1 MYAWRGL
8 VGLVKP
14 TYRAGSLERF
24 IRLMPDGV
32 GVIPRYVGVR
42 TGSEK
47 EFQEALA
54 VAEEKVAEL
63 ADLKVDLV
71 VIQGVPPIMLRGYAF
86 DAELVEKLQRK
97 YGVPVLTATRTQV
110 EALQA
115 LKIRRL
121 VGLTYFKDDLNPK
134 FASFFEE
141 GGFEVAA
148 MKGLV
153 RKCRSRTSAK
163 SRPKRFMPRQRR
175 SSLKPAAETASIS
188 WVPGGIVSP
197 RLSRWSGISGPSWL
211 PM

>member
-1 MYAWRGL
+1 MYAWRGT

-32 GVIPRYVGVR
+32 GVIPRYFGVR
-42 TGSEK
+42 TVSEND
-47 EFQEALA
+47 FQKALA

-63 ADLKVDLV
+63 AGLKVDLV
-71 VIQGVPPIMLRGYAF
+71 VVQGVPPIMLRGYAF
-86 DAELVEKLQRK
+86 DAELVDNLQRK
-97 YGVPVLTATRTQV
+97 YGVAVLTASRTQV

-141 GGFEVAA
+141 AGFEVAA
-148 MKGLV
+148 
-153 RKCRSRTSAK
+153 
-163 SRPKRFMPRQRR
+163 
-175 SSLKPAAETASIS
+175 
-188 WVPGGIVSP
+188 
-197 RLSRWSGISGPSWL
+197 
-211 PM
+211 